1 ACVMRPVSGSVPV
14 IREKP
19 SMWSKDRFSSIRTKT
34 CSMPEVAVVTAIF
47 VFLRVFQHM
56 LAGMKLAFAAPS
68 VCLVLLSVQVSV
80 HAADPDKPMFWSA
93 AQNKDF
99 DKKATAKL
107 NDERHLG
114 TERLMDSAFV
124 AFRNG
129 SGEAEL
135 HVKQADLLLIRS
147 GSGTV

>member
-1 ACVMRPVSGSVPV
+1 MLTGM
-14 IREKP
+14 K
-19 SMWSKDRFSSIRTKT
+19 F
-34 CSMPEVAVVTAIF
+34 AIF
-47 VFLRVFQHM
+47 ATFTVV
-56 LAGMKLAFAAPS
+56 
-68 VCLVLLSVQVSV
+68 VCL
-80 HAADPDKPMFWSA
+80 AADPDKPMFWSA

-99 DKKATAKL
+99 DKRATAKL
-107 NDERHLG
+107 NNDRHLG

-147 GSGTV
+147 GSGTVVVGGEMIEGKPTAPDEEVHWKVGRGRDQISDRRGRHAVHSGQHGTPVSDRAGSEASRPW